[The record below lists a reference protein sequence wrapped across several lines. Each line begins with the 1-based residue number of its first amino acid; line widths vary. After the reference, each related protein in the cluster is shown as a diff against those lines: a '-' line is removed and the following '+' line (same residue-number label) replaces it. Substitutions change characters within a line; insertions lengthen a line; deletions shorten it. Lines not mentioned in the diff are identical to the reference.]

1 VSAPAT
7 HARFV
12 VRGLVQGVNFRA
24 AVVAEAS
31 TRRLTGRVWNRD
43 DGAVEL
49 IAEDRI
55 ATCHPVMLELL
66 HAARTPDEY
75 HARRADLMQLRQ
87 CPIGPAEWARALQV
101 YDLLAAQGALHQ
113 RQVKHPDLLISVAAE
128 AAGVPVL
135 HYDEDYDRL
144 SVVTGQDTRRARP
157 RGTLG

>member
-1 VSAPAT
+1 MWAWA
-7 HARFV
+7 
-12 VRGLVQGVNFRA
+12 
-24 AVVAEAS
+24 
-31 TRRLTGRVWNRD
+31 NRD
-43 DGAVEL
+43 PGLRHELAEL

-66 HAARTPDEY
+66 HAARTPDGY

-144 SVVTGQDTRRARP
+144 SVVTGQDTRWARP